1 MESKTIEEVIPELA
15 FFKDLDPE
23 HLRLIFGCAT
33 KMNFKQGHFLL
44 TQGNNA
50 DYFYIISSGRVHIEA
65 DAGDK
70 GPVTIES
77 LGSGDILGWSWLI
90 PPYKWRFDALVLEPT
105 SVIAFEGKRLRAL
118 CEENKQFG
126 YEMLKRVTHV
136 ITHRLLATRMKLMEF
151 YA

>member
-1 MESKTIEEVIPELA
+1 MESNAIKDTIAELA
-15 FFKDLDPE
+15 FFKDLKPE
-23 HLRLIFGCAT
+23 HLKLILGCAT

-44 TQGNNA
+44 TQGNDA
-50 DYFYIISSGRVHIEA
+50 DYFYIIKSGKVHIEA

-77 LGSGDILGWSWLI
+77 LGTGDILGWSWLI
-90 PPYKWRFDALVLEPT
+90 QPYKWRFDALAIEPT
-105 SVIAFEGKRLRAL
+105 SVIAFESKRLRTL